1 MRFGKSSI
9 IGLAATILAGIAA
22 YMYFVSPLVALNGM
36 KTALEQR
43 DHEAFSAYIDFDK
56 LRASLREE
64 LAAQAAIHAA
74 ESDNPFEQMGI
85 AAGAAIADP
94 LIDRLVT
101 PTAIRVAFERRAS
114 VQLGNGSDDMFGNLA
129 SEGTIERSGFGSFK
143 LVTKEGGSFVFERD
157 WFSWNLVGI
166 QFPASQSSEGNSKVA
181 EGLAS
186 RSETDD
192 PHATPSAEEETGHG
206 GTVHRDVLAAD
217 CDKGDE
223 FACEQLG
230 EMAPGEIYYQY

>member
-9 IGLAATILAGIAA
+9 IGLAAIIVAGFAA
-22 YMYFVSPLVALNGM
+22 YMYFASPLVALNGM

-74 ESDNPFEQMGI
+74 ESDNPVEQMGI

-114 VQLGNGSDDMFGNLA
+114 EQPGNGSDDMFGNLA
-129 SEGTIERSGFGSFK
+129 SEGTIDRSGFGSFK
-143 LVTKEGGSFVFERD
+143 LVTKEGGSFVFERE
-157 WFSWNLVGI
+157 WFSWKLVGI
-166 QFPASQSSEGNSKVA
+166 QFPALRSSEGNSKAA
-181 EGLAS
+181 EVLAS
-186 RSETDD
+186 PLDTDD
-192 PHATPSAEEETGHG
+192 PHSMPSAEEETGHG
-206 GTVHRDVLAAD
+206 GTVHRDVLAAA
-217 CDKGDE
+217 CEEGDE

-230 EMAPGEIYYQY
+230 EMAPGEVYYQY

>member
-9 IGLAATILAGIAA
+9 IGLASVIVVGFAA
-22 YMYFVSPLVALNGM
+22 YMYFASPLVALDGM

-56 LRASLREE
+56 LRSSLREE
-64 LAAQAAIHAA
+64 LAAQAAINAA

-101 PTAIRVAFERRAS
+101 PTAIRIAFERRTS
-114 VQLGNGSDDMFGNLA
+114 EQPKNSSDDMFGNLA

-143 LVTKEGGSFVFERD
+143 LVTKDGASFVFERD
-157 WFSWNLVGI
+157 WFNWKLVGI
-166 QFPASQSSEGNSKVA
+166 QFPAPQTPAGNSKVA
-181 EGLAS
+181 GGLAS
-186 RSETDD
+186 PLDIDD
-192 PHATPSAEEETGHG
+192 PHSMPSAEEETGHG
-206 GTVHRDVLAAD
+206 GTVHRDVLAAA
-217 CDKGDE
+217 CEEGDE

-230 EMAPGEIYYQY
+230 EMAPGEVYYQY